1 MTERPVL
8 SIIGGTGALGSGL
21 ALRWAEA
28 GYRVVIGSREA
39 GKAVATAAELDALLA
54 SRGSAARIEALGN
67 QAAAAAGDIVVLAVA
82 FSHQRSTLEAI
93 RSALAGKILIDVTV
107 PLVPP
112 KVMRVQLPPEGSA
125 GQIAQALLGEQTR
138 VVSSFQN
145 VAALHLRAEGPVPC
159 DVIVCGDDRDAR
171 TQVITLV
178 EAMGARGLHGG
189 SIANAAAT
197 EALTSVLIFLNK
209 HYGGHSGIRISG
221 LDRDHD

>member
-21 ALRWAEA
+21 ALRWAQA

-39 GKAVATAAELDALLA
+39 GKATATAAELDALLA
-54 SRGSAARIEALGN
+54 SRGSQARVEALGN

-82 FSHQRSTLEAI
+82 FSHQRSTLGALRAE
-93 RSALAGKILIDVTV
+93 LAGKILIDVTV

-125 GQIAQALLGEQTR
+125 GQIAQAILGEQTR
-138 VVSSFQN
+138 VVSAFQN

-171 TQVITLV
+171 AQVITLV
-178 EAMGARGLHGG
+178 EAMGARGFHGG

-209 HYGGHSGIRISG
+209 HYGGHAGIRISG